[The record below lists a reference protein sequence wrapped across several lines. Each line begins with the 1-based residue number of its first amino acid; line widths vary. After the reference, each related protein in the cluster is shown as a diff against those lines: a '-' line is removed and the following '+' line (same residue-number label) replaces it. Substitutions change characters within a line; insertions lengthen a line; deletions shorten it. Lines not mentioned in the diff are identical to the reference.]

1 MRKRDRTELHETL
14 EQEHAKRKNG
24 VCPHCY
30 TPSDIHGPACRYW
43 TAPTRLH
50 RTAKSCGA
58 RSLTCMDICNAAV
71 AVGPTFPGLE
81 QHQVPKLVSGPKK
94 LHTWKQLKEL
104 TQVTP
109 TTIKMARYNQLAV
122 LHAKNQSFGGTEDCN
137 IRQYS
142 LGEHSMPGLEYLRSI
157 ADGTAPAVFHTVGNS
172 DKSSFSPGLG
182 HKGATKN
189 WRGIASRA
197 DSQKNL
203 VKGAVYDQEQQVC
216 NLLEISREGVLA
228 LRTQNPA
235 LHRLLSD
242 IEFRH
247 PGLQIAWAALLRQ
260 SEDSGTYFDLHQDTV
275 TPQSTKSTLSTPLR
289 TVIVNFDNGGSGIR
303 FAGKKKHG
311 FGKVTYTKAGSC
323 IDFCSNL
330 WHASIKP
337 PTAKKVDLRFTVF
350 LCSKI

>member
-1 MRKRDRTELHETL
+1 MI
-14 EQEHAKRKNG
+14 KNTVSHG
-24 VCPHCY
+24 SDSSVY
-30 TPSDIHGPACRYW
+30 TYIY
-43 TAPTRLH
+43 
-50 RTAKSCGA
+50 
-58 RSLTCMDICNAAV
+58 I
-71 AVGPTFPGLE
+71 
-81 QHQVPKLVSGPKK
+81 
-94 LHTWKQLKEL
+94 
-104 TQVTP
+104 
-109 TTIKMARYNQLAV
+109 
-122 LHAKNQSFGGTEDCN
+122 
-137 IRQYS
+137 
-142 LGEHSMPGLEYLRSI
+142 
-157 ADGTAPAVFHTVGNS
+157 
-172 DKSSFSPGLG
+172 SSFSPGLG

-337 PTAKKVDLRFTVF
+337 PTPQQVDLKFTVF